1 MIEGI
6 EVLNK
11 IALTDTVTNETI
23 SNIFGV
29 IFTIALFVFIIGFIS
44 IIITNADDFPF
55 YMFIA
60 SFIIMIISGG
70 VLSIN
75 EANSIEIPNGKY
87 EYQVTVD
94 DTVSM
99 NEFNEKYEVIEV
111 EGRIYTIREK
121 ENTNDNNTDVEN

>member
-1 MIEGI
+1 MIKGV

-11 IALTDTVTNETI
+11 VALTDTVTNETI
-23 SNIFGV
+23 SDISGV
-29 IFTIALFVFIIGFIS
+29 IFTIALFVFIIGFIF
-44 IIITNADDFPF
+44 IIITDGGDFPF

-99 NEFNEKYEVIEV
+99 SDFNEKYEIIKID
-111 EGRIYTIREK
+111 GKIYTIREK
-121 ENTNDNNTDVEN
+121 EKRE

>member
-11 IALTDTVTNETI
+11 VALTDTVTNETI
-23 SNIFGV
+23 SDIFGV
-29 IFTIALFVFIIGFIS
+29 IFTIALFAFIIGFIF
-44 IIITNADDFPF
+44 IIITDGGDFPF

-70 VLSIN
+70 AFSIN

-87 EYQVTVD
+87 EYQVTID
-94 DTVSM
+94 DSISM
-99 NEFNEKYEVIEV
+99 SEFNDKYEIIEV
-111 EGRIYTIREK
+111 EGKIYTIREK
-121 ENTNDNNTDVEN
+121 ESE